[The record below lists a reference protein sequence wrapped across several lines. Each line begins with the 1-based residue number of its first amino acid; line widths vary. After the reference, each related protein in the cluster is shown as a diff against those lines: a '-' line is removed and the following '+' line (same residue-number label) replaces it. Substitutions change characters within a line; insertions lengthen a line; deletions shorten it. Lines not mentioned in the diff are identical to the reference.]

1 MKLTKEEFKVMLM
14 LYVANA
20 DGNIKSEEVRVML
33 EKTDFDTVAR
43 VEELFA
49 NMNDAQA
56 LNCIDENKAL
66 YAATEDNRLALI
78 KDMVE
83 VIEADKKCTA
93 MEEQIVRALRMA
105 LA

>member
-20 DGNIKSEEVRVML
+20 DGNIESEEVRVML

-49 NMNDAQA
+49 NMDDAQA
-56 LNCIDENKAL
+56 LNCIDENRAV
-66 YAATEDNRLALI
+66 YAATEDDRSSLI

-83 VIEADKKCTA
+83 VIEADMNCSA
-93 MEEQIVRALRMA
+93 VEDQMIRLLRMV

>member
-1 MKLTKEEFKVMLM
+1 MKLTNEEFKVMLM

-20 DGNIKSEEVRVML
+20 DGNIESEEVRVML

-49 NMNDAQA
+49 NMDDAQA
-56 LNCIDENKAL
+56 LNCIDENRAV
-66 YAATEDNRLALI
+66 YAATEDDRSSLI

-83 VIEADKKCTA
+83 VIEADMNCSA
-93 MEEQIVRALRMA
+93 VEDQMVRMLRMI